1 MSDDTAFWIYMA
13 VVFGPF
19 IVWTVYELYRQYVDF
34 VRGDL

>member
-1 MSDDTAFWIYMA
+1 MSNDTAFWIYMG

-19 IVWTVYELYRQYVDF
+19 VLWTIYELYAQYRDF